1 MTRLMADAINPA
13 NIPVGKFPLVAG
25 YVDGPRSQ
33 WPAAG
38 WVRHASSILVRIAVF
53 ASTNNGHVLD
63 VETGDATPSQAPDW
77 VQRRRV
83 AGVDPSVYC
92 SISLWPAVRAA
103 FHAANVAEPHYWV
116 AGYPGGGAVIPAG
129 AIAHQYAD
137 PLTSGGNYDLS
148 VVADYWPGVD
158 QGGQM
163 DWSDQLPFNQTPKN
177 PTQTAPAGQL
187 LANADLY
194 AGNAMNNTAALLTKV
209 DGLAAQITS
218 LQGALTAD
226 EATLVGLLQGVDS
239 DAKAGVLQVVAAIAA
254 VPAGGQVDVKTLA
267 VALAPLLPAGATPAE
282 IADAVRAELEA
293 ALATPTKPPTGGTP

>member
-1 MTRLMADAINPA
+1 MADAINPN
-13 NIPVGKFPLVAG
+13 NIPVGRFPLVAG

-38 WVRHASSILVRIAVF
+38 WARHSASILVRIAVF
-53 ASTNNGHVLD
+53 ASTNAGHVLD
-63 VETGDATPSQAPDW
+63 VETGDATPSQAPGW
-77 VQRRRV
+77 VKMRRA
-83 AGVDPSVYC
+83 AGTDPTVYC

-137 PLTSGGNYDLS
+137 PLTSGGQWDLS

-163 DWSDQLPFNQTPKN
+163 DWSDQLPFNQTPQN
-177 PTQTAPAGQL
+177 PTRTAPASQL

-194 AGNAMNNTAALLTKV
+194 AGNAMNNTTALLTKV
-209 DGLAAQITS
+209 DAVAAQITS

-239 DAKAGVLQVVAAIAA
+239 DSKAGVLQVVAAIAA

-267 VALAPLLPAGATPAE
+267 VALAPLLPADATPAAIGE
-282 IADAVRAELEA
+282 AVVA
-293 ALATPTKPPTGGTP
+293 AFQAHLATNPPAGGTP